1 MIDLRS
7 HDGDPGDKQLVQA
20 AGMKYVQLPMTTRVA
35 PTAAMIQ
42 HFLATVETPE
52 NQPVYVHC
60 VGGRHRTGVMTAI
73 YRMTQDGWSADQ
85 AFSEMKQYNFGAAFL
100 HPEFAKF
107 VYASRPDRAPA
118 GSTQIAA
125 VR

>member
-1 MIDLRS
+1 MK
-7 HDGDPGDKQLVQA
+7 HVQI
-20 AGMKYVQLPMTTRVA
+20 PMTTCVV

-42 HFLATVETPE
+42 DFLTTVETPE

-73 YRMTQDGWSADQ
+73 YRMTQDVWSADE

-107 VYASRPDRAPA
+107 VSECRPDMAPA